1 MSQYERDYA
10 KHIQDS
16 LEWECKSRVSIRVK
30 IDTMECYSVTGPTSG
45 STAQPKLSTSK
56 LNVGAIIGIVIGV
69 ITPAILVVAGVIIFR
84 NKRKKGSKS
93 ATFEEDVVPYPR
105 TTSTSQVTKK
115 QESLDL
121 DHIQRS
127 CLDSHGE
134 QDAAVRERRVVYLE
148 DSGWRPSPLTRDA
161 DDSGSSVVVM
171 PPRYDAAV

>member
-1 MSQYERDYA
+1 
-10 KHIQDS
+10 
-16 LEWECKSRVSIRVK
+16 
-30 IDTMECYSVTGPTSG
+30 MEYCSVIGPTSG

-69 ITPAILVVAGVIIFR
+69 ITSAILVVAGVIIFR

-105 TTSTSQVTKK
+105 TTSTSQVHVTKK

-127 CLDSHGE
+127 CLDPHGE
-134 QDAAVRERRVVYLE
+134 QDVAVRERRVVYLE

-171 PPRYDAAV
+171 PPRYDAA